1 MIDWYHIKKTF
12 PKSFEKLAN
21 QEFPNVGM
29 PCVMSLGFFGL
40 KKLYRFFDN
49 NGVFLNIEMYNKNQ
63 WSFTISLHNGFVIG
77 GGTNTKQTREEIEV
91 EGFMECFKMLEKKL
105 EVVYE

>member
-40 KKLYRFFDN
+40 KNHFYK
-49 NGVFLNIEMYNKNQ
+49 GE
-63 WSFTISLHNGFVIG
+63 HIG
-77 GGTNTKQTREEIEV
+77 AI
-91 EGFMECFKMLEKKL
+91 
-105 EVVYE
+105 

>member
-1 MIDWYHIKKTF
+1 MIDWYHIKKTY
-12 PKSFEKLAN
+12 PKSFEKFIN
-21 QEFPNVGM
+21 QVFPNVGM
-29 PCVMSLGFFGL
+29 PCIVSLNLFDL

-77 GGTNTKQTREEIEV
+77 GGCNSKQTREEIEV